1 MSDDGSDEPKP
12 SQHRVLAIVLA
23 AVAIVTLGFALLSQ
37 TWLYGPRTRLE
48 LREGDSITALT
59 PYHEVGFGLRG
70 MFECKEAEAGEDRE
84 CRSMSNA
91 AFVESWR
98 REVLVLRY
106 MTDEPIEDELRAFGG
121 DELVDQAKAER
132 ISMLRGIS
140 DPTARLAVLQ
150 QELAVTKRAY
160 KTSGIW
166 APLGWIVSGLLVLGV
181 LGLAVT
187 GALVLA
193 SKRGVWPIMPT
204 TVAFVCLGLNLIA
217 GCMFVALK
225 PGPPGYIGVWLGF
238 FTFGVGTVLGLTST
252 VLLNKLLRPADPD
265 LLEDAMNPEQ
275 F

>member
-1 MSDDGSDEPKP
+1 MSDDASDEPEP

-23 AVAIVTLGFALLSQ
+23 AVAIVTLGFALLSK

-48 LREGDSITALT
+48 LREGDTITPAS

-70 MFECKEAEAGEDRE
+70 NFQCEEGECRERGNGELAEA
-84 CRSMSNA
+84 
-91 AFVESWR
+91 WR

-121 DELVDQAKAER
+121 DELVAQAKAER
-132 ISMLRGIS
+132 LSMLRGID

-150 QELAVTKRAY
+150 QELAVAKRVY

-166 APLGWIVSGLLVLGV
+166 APLGWIVSILLVLGV
-181 LGLAVT
+181 VGLAVT
-187 GALVLA
+187 CGLVLA
-193 SKRGVWPIMPT
+193 RRRGRWPIMPT

-252 VLLNKLLRPADPD
+252 VLLNKLLRPEDPD